1 MALVPGATTRTLDG
15 HVHAAWADASR
26 GDLRPS
32 GPSQADGSPL
42 AALATDLASATGAGI
57 DAVVWATQVHG
68 PGVAVVGHGHDA
80 GGTGTGIVFRNF
92 GDYDALVTAAP
103 GTALCVLTADC
114 AAIALASAEGVCSAV
129 HAGWRGLVAGVV
141 EAAVTAMRDLGA
153 SDVTASLGP
162 CIHAPCY
169 EFSPTDLDTVA
180 AVYGP
185 SVRGTTTGGRPAL
198 DLVAAVAAA
207 VAAAGARFVDDVDV
221 CTACGARQFSHRA
234 RRDVGRQALLVWPG
248 DPGDGL

>member
-15 HVHAAWADASR
+15 HVRAAWSDATR

-32 GPSQADGSPL
+32 GHGRADGSPL
-42 AALATDLASATGAGI
+42 AALVIDLAAATGARI
-57 DAVVWATQVHG
+57 DEVVWGTQVHG
-68 PGVAVVGHGHDA
+68 SRVAVVGHHDAA
-80 GGTGTGIVFRNF
+80 GGTGTGMVFRNV
-92 GDYDALVTAAP
+92 GDHDALVTAAP

-114 AAIALASAEGVCSAV
+114 AAIALASPEGVCGAV

-141 EAAVTAMRDLGA
+141 EAAASAMRDLGA

-162 CIHAPCY
+162 CIHGPCY
-169 EFSPTDLDTVA
+169 EFSPSDLDTVA
-180 AVYGP
+180 AVYGT

-207 VAAAGARFVDDVDV
+207 AAAAGARLVDDVDI
-221 CTACGARQFSHRA
+221 CTACGDRQFSHRA
-234 RRDVGRQALLVWPG
+234 RRDVGRQALVVWSD
-248 DPGDGL
+248 DPGDRV